1 MEMQQQQQP
10 EVSASLLNTP
20 KRNKCVHCAS
30 IKLSL
35 VAENIMK
42 RTDNNS
48 THVITVDI
56 KANNKYQIKQAVK
69 KLYDID
75 AEERLVGSYDFPSHS
90 VLAET
95 LKSFI
100 EIQEGGTLEAC
111 TEDSRKPLKPSIVCL
126 DWIPYN
132 EVLRVLWFGGR
143 VSILQDKILASAEDA
158 GMCSEEVMNCG
169 GRRHR
174 VPGEDSH
181 VRKLR
186 PELTM
191 KGRHYEN
198 RRYLW

>member
-75 AEERLVGSYDFPSHS
+75 VA
-90 VLAET
+90 
-95 LKSFI
+95 
-100 EIQEGGTLEAC
+100 
-111 TEDSRKPLKPSIVCL
+111 
-126 DWIPYN
+126 
-132 EVLRVLWFGGR
+132 
-143 VSILQDKILASAEDA
+143 
-158 GMCSEEVMNCG
+158 
-169 GRRHR
+169 
-174 VPGEDSH
+174 
-181 VRKLR
+181 
-186 PELTM
+186 
-191 KGRHYEN
+191 
-198 RRYLW
+198 